1 MIFPSLDGKIQ
12 GATTSKDKERPMLAH
27 AARAPSH
34 AAHTSKL
41 DLREFER
48 RHYVS
53 VLFERLDDLG
63 SDDHLFIVCGDDP
76 EPLRRKIDDWC
87 PDQFDWSWIGTG
99 PDIWGAELTVRR
111 RPGCARPR

>member
-1 MIFPSLDGKIQ
+1 MVKFRESHTPQ
-12 GATTSKDKERPMLAH
+12 DKERPMLAH

-53 VLFERLDDLG
+53 VVFERLDDLG
-63 SDDHLFIVCGDDP
+63 SDDHLFIVCDDDP
-76 EPLRRKIDDWC
+76 EPLRQKIDGWC
-87 PDQFDWSWIGTG
+87 PDQFDWSWIGAG
-99 PDIWGAELTVRR
+99 PDIWAAVLTVRR
-111 RPGCARPR
+111 SPGRAKPRS

>member
-1 MIFPSLDGKIQ
+1 
-12 GATTSKDKERPMLAH
+12 MLAH
-27 AARAPSH
+27 AARAPFH
-34 AAHTSKL
+34 TAHTSKL

-63 SDDHLFIVCGDDP
+63 SDDHLFIVCDDDP
-76 EPLRRKIDDWC
+76 EPLRKKLDHWC

-111 RPGCARPR
+111 STGRAKPRS

>member
-1 MIFPSLDGKIQ
+1 
-12 GATTSKDKERPMLAH
+12 MLAH
-27 AARAPSH
+27 AAQAPSG

-53 VLFERLDDLG
+53 VLFERLDALG
-63 SDDHLFIVCGDDP
+63 SGDHLFVVCADDP
-76 EPLRRKIDDWC
+76 EPLRQKVEHWC
-87 PDQFDWSWIGTG
+87 PDEFEWSWIGTG

-111 RPGCARPR
+111 RSGRARPRS